1 MSYGYLIGSKNPIPE
16 LPKSRRFKFTVI
28 GPSENLFLYSRLEE
42 SNELTHRLGDMSSL
56 TPAGRAFF
64 SALPM
69 PVFFMD
75 FMLANRQGEL
85 ELAAVFLS
93 KMRGGAF
100 KVVSPATLDRLS
112 LNTLYKFEQ

>member
-1 MSYGYLIGSKNPIPE
+1 
-16 LPKSRRFKFTVI
+16 
-28 GPSENLFLYSRLEE
+28 
-42 SNELTHRLGDMSSL
+42 MSSL

-69 PVFFMD
+69 PAFFID

-85 ELAAVFLS
+85 E
-93 KMRGGAF
+93 AF

>member
-16 LPKSRRFKFTVI
+16 LQKSRRFKFTVI
-28 GPSENLFLYSRLEE
+28 GQSENLFLYSRPEE
-42 SNELTHRLGDMSSL
+42 SNELTQRLGDMSSL
-56 TPAGRAFF
+56 TP
-64 SALPM
+64 
-69 PVFFMD
+69 
-75 FMLANRQGEL
+75 EL

>member
-1 MSYGYLIGSKNPIPE
+1 
-16 LPKSRRFKFTVI
+16 
-28 GPSENLFLYSRLEE
+28 
-42 SNELTHRLGDMSSL
+42 
-56 TPAGRAFF
+56 
-64 SALPM
+64 M

-75 FMLANRQGEL
+75 FVLANRQGEL

-93 KMRGGAF
+93 KIRGEAF